1 MKNERLF
8 GIVYTLLSEES
19 VTAKELAAR
28 FEVSTRTIYRDIDL
42 LSSFNIPIYASKG
55 KNGGISLLDNYKLDK
70 SLLSKEEQNQI
81 LFALQSMKKLGV
93 LENDD
98 IELADKMQ
106 QIFQNKGKDW
116 IRIDFTDW
124 NNSSEQNHLF
134 ELVKQAVL
142 EERKLEFDYY
152 NSYGEKSERK
162 VEPLQI
168 CFKHKAW
175 YVQAYDETKEA
186 YRFFKVTRIKNLKL
200 LDETFVRDMPE
211 EKKEQK
217 EYEPEIVHLELE
229 IAKEMAY
236 RVYDEFDS
244 DEITVTEE
252 GNFIVKTSYPDG
264 EWVYGFILSFGEY
277 IRVISPTEVIKRIKE
292 KLKASMA
299 QYL

>member
-1 MKNERLF
+1 M
-8 GIVYTLLSEES
+8 
-19 VTAKELAAR
+19 
-28 FEVSTRTIYRDIDL
+28 
-42 LSSFNIPIYASKG
+42 
-55 KNGGISLLDNYKLDK
+55 
-70 SLLSKEEQNQI
+70 
-81 LFALQSMKKLGV
+81 
-93 LENDD
+93 
-98 IELADKMQ
+98 
-106 QIFQNKGKDW
+106 
-116 IRIDFTDW
+116 
-124 NNSSEQNHLF
+124 
-134 ELVKQAVL
+134 
-142 EERKLEFDYY
+142 
-152 NSYGEKSERK
+152 
-162 VEPLQI
+162 
-168 CFKHKAW
+168 
-175 YVQAYDETKEA
+175 QAYDETKEA

-217 EYEPEIVHLELE
+217 GYEPEIVHLELE